1 MQLERLDEAT
11 RALAK
16 ASTLEDIKKI
26 EAAAHGMESGI
37 KACLKAC
44 QEYDDIGLE
53 QQNKWAE
60 IRIRA
65 QRKGGKLITKL
76 EIRPGKRSDLTSSTD
91 GRGCTKAEEIKKTGM
106 KTGVANRWEQI
117 ASVPI

>member
-44 QEYDDIGLE
+44 QEYDNSGLE

-60 IRIRA
+60 IRIKA
-65 QRKGGKLITKL
+65 QRKGGKLL
-76 EIRPGKRSDLTSSTD
+76 AQLSASPGKRTDLTLPNTRRD
-91 GRGCTKAEEIKKTGM
+91 FREDLKCLGAETRHFRRFGK
-106 KTGVANRWEQI
+106 
-117 ASVPI
+117 